1 MTETRISI
9 QPVTLLS
16 RGRRGLARY
25 GWQALCKEALL
36 RSTRPGLAPIA
47 ALQLKSATRDLN
59 SIDEVLD
66 LVWDFAPF
74 GIAIRPLQAR
84 WEFHRLLEEVQQLRP
99 QTMLEIGTATGGSL
113 LAFTRVCAPD
123 AHVMSVD
130 LPGGAFG
137 GGYPTW
143 KLPLYKAFAEP
154 RQRLDLIRRDS
165 HSPETLADVR
175 SRLGGKALDF
185 LFIDG
190 DHTFAGVQ
198 QDFESYRSL
207 VRPGGLIAFHDIAA
221 PNAGSDAV
229 DDPGDVPAFWQSLK
243 GQYQTEE
250 LVLPGG
256 PGAFGIGLVRT

>member
-1 MTETRISI
+1 MTETPISI
-9 QPVTLLS
+9 EPVTLLS

-36 RSTRPGLAPIA
+36 RAARPALAPLA
-47 ALQLKSATRDLN
+47 ARKLKTAARDLN

-66 LVWDFAPF
+66 LVFDFAPF
-74 GIAIRPLQAR
+74 GITIRPLQAR
-84 WEFHRLLEEVQQLRP
+84 WEFHRLLERVEGLRP
-99 QTMLEIGTATGGSL
+99 ERMLEIGTATGGSL

-143 KLPLYKAFAEP
+143 KLPLYKAFAGP

-175 SRLGGKALDF
+175 SSLGGKALDF

-207 VRPGGLIAFHDIAA
+207 VRPGGLIAFHDIAP
-221 PNAGSDAV
+221 PNAGSAAV

-243 GQYQTEE
+243 GRYETEE

>member
-1 MTETRISI
+1 MTETRVSM
-9 QPVTLLS
+9 QPVTLIS

-25 GWQALCKEALL
+25 GWQTLCREAVL
-36 RSTRPGLAPIA
+36 RSSRPALAPIA
-47 ALQLKSATRDLN
+47 AHQLKTAARDAN
-59 SIDEVLD
+59 GIDEVLD
-66 LVWDFAPF
+66 LVWSFAPF
-74 GIAIRPLQAR
+74 GISIRPLQTR
-84 WEFHRLLEEVQQLRP
+84 WEFHRLLEEVQRLCPER
-99 QTMLEIGTATGGSL
+99 MLEIGTATGGSL

-143 KLPLYKAFAEP
+143 KLPLYKAFALP
-154 RQRLDLIRRDS
+154 QQRLDLIRRDS

-207 VRPGGLIAFHDIAA
+207 VRPGGLIAFHDIAPPTA
-221 PNAGSDAV
+221 AAAV
-229 DDPGDVPAFWQSLK
+229 DDPGDVPQFWQSLK

-250 LVLPGG
+250 VVLPGG
-256 PGAFGIGLVRT
+256 PGAFGIGLVRV

>member
-1 MTETRISI
+1 MTETPMSI
-9 QPVTLLS
+9 DRVTLLS

-25 GWQALCKEALL
+25 GWQALCREALL
-36 RSTRPGLAPIA
+36 RSARPALAPIA
-47 ALQLKSATRDLN
+47 ARQLRTAGRDLN

-66 LVWDFAPF
+66 LVFDFAPF
-74 GIAIRPLQAR
+74 GIAIRPLQSR
-84 WEFHRLLEEVQQLRP
+84 WEFHRLLEQVEQLRP
-99 QTMLEIGTATGGSL
+99 ERMLEIGTATGGSL

-143 KLPLYKAFAEP
+143 KLPLYKAFAAP
-154 RQRLDLIRRDS
+154 HQRLDLIRRDS

-175 SRLGGKALDF
+175 SRLHGKALDF

-198 QDFESYRSL
+198 QDFESYSAL
-207 VRPGGLIAFHDIAA
+207 VRPGGLIAFHDIAP
-221 PNAGSDAV
+221 PNAGSAAV
-229 DDPGDVPAFWQSLK
+229 DDPGDVPAFWQGLQ

-250 LVLPGG
+250 FVLPGG
-256 PGAFGIGLVRT
+256 PGCFGIGLLRT